1 MNEVC
6 NLVKKSCGNDRHRR
20 QRGKGERMKVQ
31 QIVNVIDTYSLYKAK
46 LHRDKSA
53 LQWELMSTGETDKT
67 LKLRRQIKADEFS
80 LEEYLKED
88 V

>member
-1 MNEVC
+1 
-6 NLVKKSCGNDRHRR
+6 
-20 QRGKGERMKVQ
+20 MKVQ

-46 LHRDKSA
+46 LHRDKAA
-53 LQWELMSTGETDKT
+53 LQWELMSTGETEKT
-67 LKLRRQIKADEFS
+67 SKLRRQIKADEFS